1 MLKFIA
7 QRLLQTLA
15 VLFLVGTITFFMVIN
30 APGSPFDSDR
40 NMPAEIRAN
49 LMAYYGLD
57 QPQYVQYYR
66 YVTRLVFTGDFGPS
80 YKYTNRTVTE
90 LIVESLPISAELGLY
105 AVLIA
110 VGIGVTAGLLASL
123 RPNTVTD
130 YVPMSLAM
138 TGISIPLF
146 VSGPL
151 LLLVFG
157 IWLQWFN
164 VSGWNSPSDKVL
176 PAITLGMYYA
186 AYFARLTRGGMLE
199 IMSQDFVRTARAKGA
214 SESRVVFKHALR
226 GGILPSVAYLGP
238 ALAGIISG
246 SFVVETTFQ
255 VPGLGRYFVNAAF
268 NRDYTMIMGTTILFA
283 SLISVFNLLVDVILV
298 WLNPRLKFEN

>member
-1 MLKFIA
+1 MFKFIA
-7 QRLLQTLA
+7 QRFVQTLA
-15 VLFLVGTITFFMVIN
+15 VLFIVGTITFFMVVN
-30 APGSPFDSDR
+30 APGSPFDSER

-57 QPQYVQYYR
+57 QPQHVQYYR
-66 YVTRLVFTGDFGPS
+66 YFTRLIFTGDFGPS

-90 LIVESLPISAELGLY
+90 LITESLPISAELGFY
-105 AVLIA
+105 AILVALG
-110 VGIGVTAGLLASL
+110 VGVTAGLLASL

-130 YVPMSLAM
+130 YGPMSLAM
-138 TGISIPLF
+138 LGISIPLF

-164 VSGWNSPSDKVL
+164 VSGWNSAADKVL

-214 SESRVVFKHALR
+214 SEMRVVFRHALR

-283 SLISVFNLLVDVILV
+283 TLISFFNLLVDIVLV

>member
-1 MLKFIA
+1 MFKFVA
-7 QRLLQTLA
+7 QRLLQTLV
-15 VLFLVGTITFFMVIN
+15 VLFLVGTITFFMVVN
-30 APGSPFDSDR
+30 APGSPFDAER
-40 NMPAEIRAN
+40 NMPPEIRAN

-57 QPQYVQYYR
+57 QPQHVQYWR
-66 YVTRLVFTGDFGPS
+66 FLTRLVLSGDFGPS
-80 YKYTNRTVTE
+80 YKYNNRTVTE
-90 LIVESLPISAELGLY
+90 LIAESLPVSAELGLY

-110 VGIGVTAGLLASL
+110 VGIGVSAGLIASL
-123 RPNTVTD
+123 RPNSVTD
-130 YVPMSLAM
+130 YAPMSLAM
-138 TGISIPLF
+138 MGISIPLF
-146 VSGPL
+146 VSGPI

-164 VSGWNSPSDKVL
+164 VSGWNSPADKVL
-176 PAITLGMYYA
+176 PAVTLGMYYA

-199 IMSQDFVRTARAKGA
+199 ILSQDFVRTARAKGA
-214 SESRVVFKHALR
+214 SELRVVFRHALR

-283 SLISVFNLLVDVILV
+283 TLISVFNLLVDLVLV
-298 WLNPRLKFEN
+298 WLNPRLKFES

>member
-1 MLKFIA
+1 MFKFVA
-7 QRLLQTLA
+7 QRLLQTLV
-15 VLFLVGTITFFMVIN
+15 VLFLVGTITFFMVVN
-30 APGSPFDSDR
+30 APGSPFDAER
-40 NMPAEIRAN
+40 NMPPEIRAN

-57 QPQYVQYYR
+57 QPQHVQYWR
-66 YVTRLVFTGDFGPS
+66 FLTRLVLSGDFGPS
-80 YKYTNRTVTE
+80 YKYNNRTVTE
-90 LIVESLPISAELGLY
+90 LIAESLPVSAELGLY

-110 VGIGVTAGLLASL
+110 VGIGVSAGLIASL
-123 RPNTVTD
+123 RPNSVTD
-130 YVPMSLAM
+130 YAPMSLAM
-138 TGISIPLF
+138 MGISIPLF
-146 VSGPL
+146 VSGPI

-164 VSGWNSPSDKVL
+164 VSGWNSPADKVL
-176 PAITLGMYYA
+176 PAVTLGMYYA

-199 IMSQDFVRTARAKGA
+199 ILSQDFVRTARAKGA
-214 SESRVVFKHALR
+214 SELRVVFRHALR

-283 SLISVFNLLVDVILV
+283 TLISVFNLLVDVVLV
-298 WLNPRLKFEN
+298 WLNPRLKFES